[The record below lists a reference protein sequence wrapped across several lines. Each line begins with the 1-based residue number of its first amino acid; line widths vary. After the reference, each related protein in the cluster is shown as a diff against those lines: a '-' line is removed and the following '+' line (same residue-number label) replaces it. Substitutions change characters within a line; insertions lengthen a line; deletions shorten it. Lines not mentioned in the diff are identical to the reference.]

1 MFLEQIS
8 MLSQFN
14 AVSVTLR
21 LFMALIIGAALGLE
35 REQKQRPAG
44 LRTYTLVC
52 VGSAL
57 AAVTS
62 LYMAE
67 LYGSTVDPSRIP
79 AQIISG
85 IGFLGAGTIMVT
97 RIYRV
102 KGLTTAAGLWCCAAI
117 GIAVGVGFY
126 SGALLSGIMIV
137 VSLRLFSFVDK
148 RFIKFNKYIY
158 CYAEYKSKSFIKELV
173 CYTRKNDYQ
182 IFDLEISKDA
192 GDGGYFATFQI
203 KIRNPEKREEVLS
216 EMQELQEC
224 IVLEEIQ

>member
-1 MFLEQIS
+1 MWLENIP
-8 MLSQFN
+8 MLSEFN
-14 AVSVTLR
+14 TISVVLR
-21 LFMALIIGAALGLE
+21 LFIALIIGAALGLE

-57 AAVTS
+57 ASITN
-62 LYMAE
+62 LYMSE
-67 LYGSTVDPSRIP
+67 VYGLNVDPSRIP

-97 RIYRV
+97 KIYRV

-126 SGALLSGIMIV
+126 SGAILSGVMIV
-137 VSLRLFSFVDK
+137 VSLRLFAFVDK
-148 RFIKFNKYIY
+148 RFIKFSKYIY
-158 CYAEYKSKSFIKELV
+158 CYSEYKTKEFIKQLV
-173 CYTRKNDYQ
+173 SYARKYDYQ

-192 GDGGYFATFQI
+192 GDAGYFATFQI
-203 KIRNPEKREEVLS
+203 KIKNPEKREEVLS
-216 EMQELQEC
+216 EMQDLPEC
-224 IVLEEIQ
+224 VVLEEIQ